1 MPVART
7 PCHVVIAAQ
16 LTVSRRADK
25 LPPVPATA
33 NRGLVSAGRWNEV
46 LDASGQPRS
55 AYQPLLQCLNR
66 LSSAELT
73 DVEERL
79 DATLRE
85 LGVTFEL
92 PTDGRRNTWFCDLL
106 PQVFLQDEWDL
117 IARGFQQRIRA
128 FELFLQDIYGDREIL
143 RQRIIPIPVMLGSPN
158 FQRAAVRLPVA
169 KAHFLHL
176 SGLSLCRNAEGTLLV
191 KNHYFSH
198 PSGLSYMIQNRR
210 LLARV
215 LPEIFERMP
224 IESIADI
231 PTEIMLRLR
240 TAAGRNN
247 PSTVLLSPGVGSAVY
262 SEHSFLA
269 RRMGIPLVQGGDLV
283 VLQDTLF
290 LRTVAGLERVDVVYS
305 RLADPWLD
313 PLVFRPRSRLG
324 VPGLIQCVRKGN
336 LALVNSVGAQLADDR
351 SLLHWADPIIRF
363 YLGEAP
369 VLPTLA
375 TYWIGDLDQ
384 REMVLER
391 LDQFQLRALTGER
404 ALVAD
409 NEHAETEI
417 RAETRRSPHLW
428 VAQPREDAAQTVG
441 YLRGRRTMRRQDH
454 IVYGIRGPESFAV
467 FPGALTRVSA
477 DASGQTESEH
487 GGGGKDTWVLR
498 EAKVRHLRPL
508 RFRRARLREGE
519 RVSSRVAESFYW
531 LGRYL
536 ERAFVVAKMVQTI
549 EAVEME
555 ELNATERK
563 LCRPVWDQLLP
574 SLDSPKKGR
583 RRSIAN
589 VEERYRVMLDT
600 TDPGSVSFMIGMS
613 LNNADS
619 LREAISPEAWVPL
632 AFLRALFQRNRFR
645 EGTSE
650 ADARRVTRRLADAL
664 VSHIPQFF
672 ATAQLSMLA
681 NDGWSFSELGQALER
696 AVSTASDSLAITHS
710 ICRRLREGHLIEI
723 ELSAFLRL
731 MGARDPYRRIYQN
744 RSEPASVL
752 ELLWQNKELSRSV
765 TWCLNRCTERLNASL
780 PPNSS
785 TAAVALN
792 FLEALRQRIRR
803 IDWYSFFAGAEDS
816 GLRAV
821 HEEQLVELL
830 QALLFDTGQV
840 HHVIADNFLNHQ
852 KAISDPEPMLL

>member
-1 MPVART
+1 M
-7 PCHVVIAAQ
+7 
-16 LTVSRRADK
+16 
-25 LPPVPATA
+25 PATA
-33 NRGLVSAGRWNEV
+33 NRGQLSTGSWNEV
-46 LDASGQPRS
+46 LDASGQPRP
-55 AYQPLLQCLNR
+55 AYQTLLECLDG
-66 LSSAELT
+66 LSAAELT

-92 PTDGRRNTWFCDLL
+92 PTNGRRNTWFCDLL

-128 FELFLQDIYGDREIL
+128 FELFLQDVYGEREIL
-143 RQRIIPIPVMLGSPN
+143 RQRVIPIPLVLGSPN
-158 FQRAAVRLPVA
+158 FQRAAVGLPVA
-169 KAHFLHL
+169 KGHFLHL
-176 SGLSLCRNAEGTLLV
+176 SGLALCRNGEGRLVV
-191 KNHYFSH
+191 KNHYFCH
-198 PSGLSYMIQNRR
+198 PSGLSYMVQDRR

-215 LPEIFERMP
+215 LPEIFEQMS
-224 IESIADI
+224 IESIVDI

-247 PSTVLLSPGVGSAVY
+247 PSAVLLSPGVGSAVH

-283 VLQDTLF
+283 VLQDALF

-313 PLVFRPRSRLG
+313 PLVFRPGSRLG
-324 VPGLIQCVRKGN
+324 VPGLVQCVRQGS
-336 LALVNSVGAQLADDR
+336 LTLINSVGAQLADDR
-351 SLLHWADPIIRF
+351 SLLHWADTIIRF

-369 VLPTLA
+369 ILPTLP
-375 TYWIGDLDQ
+375 TYWMGDLDQ
-384 REMVLER
+384 REMVLEK

-404 ALVAD
+404 ILIAE
-409 NEHAETEI
+409 NENAATEI

-428 VAQPREDAAQTVG
+428 AAQLREDAAQTVG
-441 YLRGRRTMRRQDH
+441 YLRGRRTTRRQDH
-454 IVYGIRGPESFAV
+454 IVYGMRGPESFTV
-467 FPGALTRVSA
+467 FSGALTRVSA
-477 DASGQTESEH
+477 DASGRIESEH

-498 EAKVRHLRPL
+498 ETKVRLPRPL

-549 EAVEME
+549 ETVEME

-574 SLDSPKKGR
+574 SLDSPKKRG

-589 VEERYRVMLDT
+589 VEERYRIMLDT
-600 TDPGSVSFMIGMS
+600 TDPGSASFMIGMS
-613 LNNADS
+613 LTNADS

-632 AFLRALFQRNRFR
+632 TFLRALFQRNRFR

-681 NDGWSFSELGQALER
+681 NDGWSFSELGQVLER
-696 AVSTASDSLAITHS
+696 AVSTASDSLAIIRS
-710 ICRRLREGHLIEI
+710 VCRRLREGQLIEI

-731 MGARDPYRRIYQN
+731 MGARDPYRRIYQT

-765 TWCLNRCTERLNASL
+765 TWCLNRCADLLRTSL
-780 PPNSS
+780 PPNSQ

-803 IDWYSFFAGAEDS
+803 IDWYNFFVGAEDS
-816 GLRAV
+816 GIRVV

-830 QALLFDTGQV
+830 QVLLSDTGQV

-852 KAISDPEPMLL
+852 GTISDPEPMLL